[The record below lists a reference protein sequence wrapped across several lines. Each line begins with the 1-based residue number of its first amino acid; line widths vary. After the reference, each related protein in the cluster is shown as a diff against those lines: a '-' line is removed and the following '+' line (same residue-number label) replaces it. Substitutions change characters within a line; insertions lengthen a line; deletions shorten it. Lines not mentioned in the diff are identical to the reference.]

1 MILFIIIIALYLSL
15 LNIAP
20 DFLSTVLTNV
30 NGNLSVTWYFRHT
43 GGVELETVTVD
54 CEGEDDED
62 SSGDNPLSII
72 MDCDSMSDCD
82 GRSFSLGPVIAGV
95 NYSCLVTA
103 DNNVGED
110 EIRTNFLVTNTG

>member
-1 MILFIIIIALYLSL
+1 M

-20 DFLSTVLTNV
+20 DFSSTVLTNV

-43 GGVELETVTVD
+43 GGVGLETVTVD
-54 CEGEDDED
+54 CEQVDGDD

-72 MDCDSMSDCD
+72 IYCTSMSDCD
-82 GRSFSLGPVIAGV
+82 GQSVSLGPVIAGV

-103 DNNVGED
+103 DNNIGED
-110 EIRTNFLVTNTG
+110 EMRTNYLITHTG

>member
-1 MILFIIIIALYLSL
+1 MYLSL

-43 GGVELETVTVD
+43 GGVRLETVTVD
-54 CEGEDDED
+54 CERED

-72 MDCDSMSDCD
+72 IDCVSMSDCD
-82 GRSFSLGPVIAGV
+82 GRSVSLGPVIAGV
-95 NYSCLVTA
+95 NYSCLVSA
-103 DNNVGED
+103 DNKIGED
-110 EIRTNFLVTNTG
+110 EMRTNYLITDTG

>member
-1 MILFIIIIALYLSL
+1 M

-54 CEGEDDED
+54 CD
-62 SSGDNPLSII
+62 SSGDNLLSII
-72 MDCDSMSDCD
+72 IDCVSMSDCD
-82 GRSFSLGPVIAGV
+82 GRSVSLGPVIAGV
-95 NYSCLVTA
+95 SYSCLVSA
-103 DNNVGED
+103 NNNIGED
-110 EIRTNFLVTNTG
+110 LMRTNYLITDTG

>member
-1 MILFIIIIALYLSL
+1 MYLSL

-43 GGVELETVTVD
+43 GGVGLATVTVNCERED
-54 CEGEDDED
+54 EGEDDDD
-62 SSGDNPLSII
+62 SSGDNLLSII
-72 MDCDSMSDCD
+72 EYCTSMSDCD
-82 GRSFSLGPVIAGV
+82 GRNVSLGPIIAGV

-103 DNNVGED
+103 DNNIGED
-110 EIRTNFLVTNTG
+110 EMRTNYLIADTG

>member
-1 MILFIIIIALYLSL
+1 M

-54 CEGEDDED
+54 CK
-62 SSGDNPLSII
+62 SGDNLLSII
-72 MDCDSMSDCD
+72 MDCVSMSDCD
-82 GRSFSLGPVIAGV
+82 GRSVSLGPVIAGV
-95 NYSCLVTA
+95 NYSCLVSA
-103 DNNVGED
+103 NNNIGED
-110 EIRTNFLVTNTG
+110 EMRTNYLITDTG